1 MSLQRPDQVDSSSLI
16 SQMNQMR
23 EEIEALK
30 GLRIVLEQKDKTI
43 YTLEKKI
50 RHVSQERNKLKFQLS
65 STRAGGVGG

>member
-1 MSLQRPDQVDSSSLI
+1 
-16 SQMNQMR
+16 MNQMR